1 MKRFVIKIVG
11 ASGQGVNV
19 LGEIL
24 AKTLKRSGYHVFAYR
39 EYPSL
44 IKGGH
49 ATYQLDVSDK
59 KIEASASQVDLVM
72 VLNKQATQWHVDE
85 VKTNGIIFHDIDNPR
100 INSTEAEAMRS
111 KNIKLIYIPAFKL
124 SLEVGGNMLTS
135 NIVSIGALWKILGEE
150 FSVIEEV
157 IKKIFADKPKFL
169 ETDLKCITKGYGY
182 EVKDLPPY
190 TARLIKEGEISNDDK
205 SSLHIVDPNFRIK
218 LEIPKNSELQND
230 LLMTGNEALSLGAI
244 TAGVRIHYGYPMTPS
259 SSILAFLAEK
269 AKDTG
274 MIVKQ
279 AEDEITAAAMAI
291 GSMFMGTRAMT
302 ATSGGGFDLMTEHL
316 SLAGA
321 TEIPFVCVLAQRP
334 GPATGMPTWTAQGD
348 LMLSVFS
355 GHGEFARCVVAA
367 RNAEDAYYTIQEAF
381 NIAERYQ
388 LPVIVLTDKLIAESL
403 FQISTLDQNR
413 TPLERGIV
421 DDESLLSTLTSTDR
435 YKITE
440 SGISQRWLP
449 GTKAPDYNAN
459 SDEHDTEGN
468 VTEEAEAGG
477 AMIAKRI
484 RKEATLEKELPEP
497 ETLTNNVHPEQAAKT
512 YNIIGWGSSYT
523 IVNDLLH
530 YYEANNIKL
539 NYLHIKYLWPLKTQK
554 LIAFLDDHPDTILLE
569 GNYKGQLAQL
579 VRLQTGRE
587 CKHVYAKWDGRP
599 FFVEEVAAYLET
611 LNITQ

>member
-49 ATYQLDVSDK
+49 ATYQLDISDK
-59 KIEASASQVDLVM
+59 KIEASASQVDIVM
-72 VLNKQATQWHVDE
+72 VLNKQATQWHIEELKD
-85 VKTNGIIFHDIDNPR
+85 NGIIFHDIDNPR
-100 INSTEAEAMRS
+100 INVTEAESMRT

-135 NIVSIGALWKILGEE
+135 NIVSVGALWKVLGEE
-150 FSVIEEV
+150 LLAIEDV
-157 IKKIFADKPKFL
+157 IKMIFADKPKFL
-169 ETDLKCITKGYGY
+169 ETDLKCINKGYSY
-182 EVKDLPPY
+182 ETKDLPPY
-190 TARLIKEGEISNDDK
+190 TTRLVKEGEISNDEK
-205 SSLHIVDPNFRIK
+205 SSLHIIDPAYRTNPQ
-218 LEIPKNSELQND
+218 IPKNTEYQNE

-259 SSILAFLAEK
+259 SSILTFLAEK

-279 AEDEITAAAMAI
+279 AEDEITAAAMTI

-348 LMLSVFS
+348 LLLAVFS

-367 RNAEDAYYTIQEAF
+367 RDAEDAYYTIQEAF
-381 NIAERYQ
+381 NIAEHYQ
-388 LPVIVLTDKLIAESL
+388 IPVIVLTDKLIAESL
-403 FQISTLDQNR
+403 FQISILDQNR
-413 TPLERGIV
+413 IPLKRGII
-421 DDESLLSTLTSTDR
+421 DDISILENLSSSDR
-435 YKITE
+435 YKNTE
-440 SGISQRWLP
+440 SGVSLRWLP
-449 GTKAPDYNAN
+449 GMKAPDYNAN
-459 SDEHDTEGN
+459 SDEHDEEGN
-468 VTEEAEAGG
+468 VTEDAEAGG

-484 RKEATLEKELPEP
+484 RKVATLENDLPEP
-497 ETLTNNVHPEQAAKT
+497 EVLTNSVQQEQAVQT
-512 YNIIGWGSSYT
+512 YNIIGWGST
-523 IVNDLLH
+523 FGVINDLMLF
-530 YYEANNIKL
+530 YETKNIKL
-539 NYLHIKYLWPLKTQK
+539 NYLHIKYLWPLKIEK
-554 LIAFLDDHPDTILLE
+554 LTAFLDEHPNTILLE
-569 GNYKGQLAQL
+569 GNHGGQLAQL
-579 VRLQTGRE
+579 IRLQTRRE
-587 CKHVYAKWDGRP
+587 CKYSLTKWDGRP
-599 FFVEEVAAYLET
+599 FFVDEVIKYIDT
-611 LNITQ
+611 LNITS